1 MSFLDSH
8 KDLHI
13 KITKPAHAAL
23 RALLFKK
30 ELSMQELF
38 EEFVQLIVSEDPRT
52 VRMIDQLV
60 MKKAQAKLDK
70 LKKQQP
76 ISELD
81 QDTLYN
87 LLENQSPLGKDTEEE
102 EKDE

>member
-1 MSFLDSH
+1 
-8 KDLHI
+8 
-13 KITKPAHAAL
+13 
-23 RALLFKK
+23 
-30 ELSMQELF
+30 MQELF

>member
-1 MSFLDSH
+1 MSFLDTH

-13 KITKPAHAAL
+13 KITKPAHVAL
-23 RALLFKK
+23 RALMFKK

-52 VRMIDQLV
+52 ARIIEQLV
-60 MKKAQAKLDK
+60 VKKAQAKLDK
-70 LKKQQP
+70 VKKQP
-76 ISELD
+76 SMSELD

-87 LLENQSPLGKDTEEE
+87 LLENQSPLGTGEEE
-102 EKDE
+102 EEDK